1 MERDPL
7 RLAWKTSPVRHLF
20 GFLLLALAGLLLL
33 LGLDL
38 VRSMVDRAV
47 AGAWREPAA
56 LLRVTLTPPAGLWPE
71 PLVLFPGVTLG
82 PDAFALASI
91 GGVILLPVLI
101 GLILVAVDWIAV
113 GIGTG
118 VTNRVRAAILDAIL
132 ASSPSGSSAAH
143 EEVATLTALAGGA
156 LARESGVLGASLL
169 VPAQLA
175 GMIGL
180 AFAFVLV
187 MDWPL
192 GATLAAVLALGS
204 LLHARRYV
212 LQLGAA
218 RARHREGE
226 ATEGVLADLDHRI
239 PALRAHGTAA
249 FERSRVRQALV
260 ESRHPVV
267 GRERR
272 LALADAAASAALMM
286 APLAVLALGAWFS
299 RTRPITAGEVAAC
312 ALAATLAAYGAR
324 EIVQWHRLSSRTRA
338 LLTDVAQHLA
348 ALKPRDQKARA
359 AALPASGSLMAQG
372 VSAYDPASGARVA
385 GVNLNLAF
393 PSHVAL
399 VGDGDSGPRLLAALL
414 GGQLH
419 PSTGRLIYGG
429 VDLLAADPAE
439 RSQRIAFAGDT
450 VLIPGSLRDNL
461 LYGCTAPE
469 GERERRLSEAVAAA
483 GLDRL
488 THARGLAGI
497 LNPRQEPAA
506 AAAIVDARRAVQ
518 EELARQRLDRFVDLF
533 DSGRYNRYATIGENL
548 LFGKPIGD
556 TFREDRLSGHPFV
569 RAILE
574 AEELTKPLA
583 RIGLSIATSM
593 IEIFADVPDG
603 HPLFERFSF
612 FSASDRPYFQDLVE
626 RRNEQRRSARTARD
640 QERLIGLALRY
651 NESRHR
657 LGLLDAPMEERI
669 LAARADFARMLP
681 VSLKPSIEFYEESRY
696 CAAASVQDNLLF
708 GRIAADQAGA
718 AGAVQEVI
726 RAVLTGRGL
735 DGEVSRIGL
744 DMPIDMGGGDLT
756 LSDVAAIDLV
766 RCLIRRPSILVVQ
779 RALDGLPGAAAD
791 RLVARLRRAL
801 VGRGLILV
809 TPALSPAMDQ
819 PPFDAVIRF
828 ERGEPVM
835 ARRAPQPEALSA

>member
-1 MERDPL
+1 
-7 RLAWKTSPVRHLF
+7 
-20 GFLLLALAGLLLL
+20 
-33 LGLDL
+33 
-38 VRSMVDRAV
+38 
-47 AGAWREPAA
+47 
-56 LLRVTLTPPAGLWPE
+56 
-71 PLVLFPGVTLG
+71 
-82 PDAFALASI
+82 
-91 GGVILLPVLI
+91 
-101 GLILVAVDWIAV
+101 
-113 GIGTG
+113 
-118 VTNRVRAAILDAIL
+118 
-132 ASSPSGSSAAH
+132 
-143 EEVATLTALAGGA
+143 
-156 LARESGVLGASLL
+156 
-169 VPAQLA
+169 
-175 GMIGL
+175 
-180 AFAFVLV
+180 
-187 MDWPL
+187 
-192 GATLAAVLALGS
+192 
-204 LLHARRYV
+204 
-212 LQLGAA
+212 
-218 RARHREGE
+218 
-226 ATEGVLADLDHRI
+226 
-239 PALRAHGTAA
+239 
-249 FERSRVRQALV
+249 
-260 ESRHPVV
+260 
-267 GRERR
+267 
-272 LALADAAASAALMM
+272 
-286 APLAVLALGAWFS
+286 
-299 RTRPITAGEVAAC
+299 
-312 ALAATLAAYGAR
+312 
-324 EIVQWHRLSSRTRA
+324 
-338 LLTDVAQHLA
+338 
-348 ALKPRDQKARA
+348 
-359 AALPASGSLMAQG
+359 
-372 VSAYDPASGARVA
+372 
-385 GVNLNLAF
+385 
-393 PSHVAL
+393 VAL

-429 VDLLAADPAE
+429 VDLLAADPVE

-461 LYGCTAPE
+461 LYGCSAPE
-469 GERERRLSEAVAAA
+469 TEREHRLSEAVAAT

-488 THARGLAGI
+488 THARGLSGI
-497 LNPRQEPAA
+497 LNPRQEATI

-657 LGLLDAPMEERI
+657 LGLLDAAMEERI
-669 LAARADFARMLP
+669 LAGRADFARMLP

-718 AGAVQEVI
+718 AEAVQKVI
-726 RAVLTGRGL
+726 RNVLTERGL

-766 RCLIRRPSILVVQ
+766 RCLVRRPSILVVQ

-791 RLVARLRRAL
+791 RLVAGLRRSLA
-801 VGRGLILV
+801 GRGLILV

-819 PPFDAVIRF
+819 PPFDGVIRF

-835 ARRAPQPEALSA
+835 ARRAAQPEALSA